1 MDMKGKLLLTRI
13 DNRLVHGQV
22 GVTWTSTLGANVI
35 VVADD
40 QTARDTLMQKLMA
53 STAKSTDVEIR
64 FYPIAKVADILPHAS
79 AEQWI
84 FLVVRTPE
92 DAARLQ
98 RSGVPMKSV
107 NVGNMHYSR
116 GKKPLNKKVYVDA
129 ADIQAL
135 RELLEA
141 GVELYIQDVPG
152 AVREDITERMLAE
165 VRFEEGAVR

>member
-40 QTARDTLMQKLMA
+40 QTAQDTLMQKLMA

-64 FYPIAKVADILPHAS
+64 FYPIEKVAEILPYAS
-79 AEQWI
+79 ADQWI

-107 NVGNMHYSR
+107 NVGNMEFLGIGNYSQ
-116 GKKPLNKKVYVDA
+116 NNAYV
-129 ADIQAL
+129 
-135 RELLEA
+135 
-141 GVELYIQDVPG
+141 LY
-152 AVREDITERMLAE
+152 
-165 VRFEEGAVR
+165 